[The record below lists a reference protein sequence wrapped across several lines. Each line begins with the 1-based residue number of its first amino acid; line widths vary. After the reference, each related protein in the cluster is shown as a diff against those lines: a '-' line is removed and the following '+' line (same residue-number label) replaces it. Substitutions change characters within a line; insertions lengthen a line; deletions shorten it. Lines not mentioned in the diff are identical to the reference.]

1 MPPYMQITNNFPSV
15 NSLFLSLISSLINIF
30 ALYFY
35 TEELSDLSLSDSFC
49 RIMQSDLWTL
59 ETVYPVFNRSN
70 GIWSW
75 ITDRLGLR
83 KEVAPTIQDFD
94 ADSIALPWHLI
105 QISVNNLLI
114 TDHG

>member
-1 MPPYMQITNNFPSV
+1 MQRTNNFPSV
-15 NSLFLSLISSLINIF
+15 NTLFLSLISSLINIF

-94 ADSIALPWHLI
+94 ADSIAFPWHLI

-114 TDHG
+114 SYHR